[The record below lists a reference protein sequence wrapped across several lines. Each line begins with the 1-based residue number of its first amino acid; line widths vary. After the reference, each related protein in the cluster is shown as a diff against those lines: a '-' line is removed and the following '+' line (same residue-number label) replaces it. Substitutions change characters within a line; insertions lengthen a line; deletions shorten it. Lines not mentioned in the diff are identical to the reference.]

1 LKRIT
6 KIATLSIIL
15 LMSIGMVK
23 NSALYFVYSYDSNL
37 FISWFCENKDRP
49 QIKCNGHCKLSK
61 MAQEERNEDAGRVL
75 EKVQSE
81 VLFFEDKSPF
91 ELPSL
96 ISFDV
101 DNTLPSR
108 YHPSHY
114 NYIYTAIPDK
124 PPCV

>member
-1 LKRIT
+1 
-6 KIATLSIIL
+6 
-15 LMSIGMVK
+15 
-23 NSALYFVYSYDSNL
+23 
-37 FISWFCENKDRP
+37 
-49 QIKCNGHCKLSK
+49 

-81 VLFFEDKSPF
+81 VLFFEDKSLF

-101 DNTLPSR
+101 DNTLPSH

-114 NYIYTAIPDK
+114 SYLYTAIPDK